1 MLERAGVVPAVVDVF
16 DASALTAAVLAAQP
30 VVIIHQLTDLPREFD
45 EAQLVAS
52 GPKNARIRSEGTRNL
67 IAAAQA
73 AGTPSLHRPKH
84 CRLPMRLA
92 ASRIPRPIRSTSEIR
107 PGRSR

>member
-45 EAQLVAS
+45 EASSRRPARRMRAS
-52 GPKNARIRSEGTRNL
+52 
-67 IAAAQA
+67 AA
-73 AGTPSLHRPKH
+73 K
-84 CRLPMRLA
+84 
-92 ASRIPRPIRSTSEIR
+92 
-107 PGRSR
+107 GRAT